1 MEYFTKDIDKCAIKE
16 CCADE
21 EKEAM
26 CCIEKGEIN
35 KACAFLCYLSYMYL
49 TQKLLKTTILH
60 DIVYGFLETKTTV
73 FIVFKGTSRFNE
85 VITDIKFFKTD
96 DEFGIPGRIHR
107 GFYDT
112 LKDDIPVLV
121 HKIKTILDG
130 RKLILTGHSLGGALA
145 CILHAYIQ
153 KKEPELDSELITLGA
168 PRVGDKP
175 FAKFLSTTKASR
187 IVNRGDI
194 VTMIP
199 TINYYHHYKE
209 IAIGTRFT
217 IPGASKH
224 SILKYIQNL

>member
-1 MEYFTKDIDKCAIKE
+1 MEYFTKNIDTYSLKE
-16 CCADE
+16 CCTDE
-21 EKEAM
+21 EQEAL
-26 CCIEKGEIN
+26 CCIERGDTN

-49 TQKLLKTTILH
+49 TQTLLVTTVLH
-60 DIVYGFLETKTTV
+60 DIVYGVLETPTIV

-85 VITDIKFFKTD
+85 VMTDIKFLKTD
-96 DEFGIPGRIHR
+96 DDFDIPGRIHR

-112 LKDDIPVLV
+112 LKDDIPVII
-121 HKIKTILDG
+121 HKLKSILDG
-130 RKLILTGHSLGGALA
+130 RRLVITGHSLGGALA

-153 KKEPELDSELITLGA
+153 KKEPELGSELITLGA
-168 PRVGDKP
+168 PRIGDKG
-175 FAKFLSTTKASR
+175 FSTFISTTKALR

-199 TINYYHHYKE
+199 TINYYHHDKE
-209 IAIGTRFT
+209 ITIGTRFT